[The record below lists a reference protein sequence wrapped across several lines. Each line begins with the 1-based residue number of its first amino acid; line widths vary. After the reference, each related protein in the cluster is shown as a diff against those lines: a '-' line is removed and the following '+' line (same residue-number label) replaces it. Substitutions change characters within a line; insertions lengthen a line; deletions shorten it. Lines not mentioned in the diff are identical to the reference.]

1 MVFPAVASSG
11 GSRRAR
17 VDTYRHH
24 QRREIDIKKPHTTSI
39 HSSLSALYASG
50 KFSDMV
56 IRCGGHEFKTHR
68 AIVCTQSPFFNKAL
82 TGGFSVRVPVGLAE
96 SRGSAK
102 LTL

>member
-1 MVFPAVASSG
+1 
-11 GSRRAR
+11 
-17 VDTYRHH
+17 
-24 QRREIDIKKPHTTSI
+24 
-39 HSSLSALYASG
+39 
-50 KFSDMV
+50 MV